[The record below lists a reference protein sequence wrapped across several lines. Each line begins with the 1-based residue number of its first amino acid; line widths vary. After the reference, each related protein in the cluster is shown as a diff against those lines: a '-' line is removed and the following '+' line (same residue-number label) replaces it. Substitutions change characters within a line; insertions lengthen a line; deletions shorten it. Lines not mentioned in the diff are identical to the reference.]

1 MRTYTQKIRFYISL
15 SKTFLY
21 ILHYT
26 YQQQT
31 NIVTNHLSTNK
42 QNLLITYYHT
52 DIHNITDTYIIR
64 NNTLSTG
71 FQHYQPIIIYKLST
85 GMNNNY
91 HIKYP
96 RLFNRSITF
105 LLFFFSTNII

>member
-1 MRTYTQKIRFYISL
+1 MRTYTQKNQILYFPVKDL
-15 SKTFLY
+15 SLY
-21 ILHYT
+21 ITL
-26 YQQQT
+26 
-31 NIVTNHLSTNK
+31 HLSTNK

-85 GMNNNY
+85 RIDNNY

>member
-42 QNLLITYYHT
+42 QNLLITHYHT
-52 DIHNITDTYIIR
+52 DIH
-64 NNTLSTG
+64 LSL
-71 FQHYQPIIIYKLST
+71 I
-85 GMNNNY
+85 
-91 HIKYP
+91 HI
-96 RLFNRSITF
+96 
-105 LLFFFSTNII
+105 